1 MMKKY
6 LVPFIV
12 FCFSVIVFPQVTTVP
27 QYPTEND
34 SIVIYLDT
42 TQPGAEELLNYAGT
56 LYAHTGVNTNVGNW
70 QHVIGSWGNNST
82 QPALTRLGANSY
94 QLKIGYPRQYYNV
107 TNLSEKI
114 LALAFVF
121 RTSDGSKQTR
131 PDIFVNLY
139 EPGITIVINN
149 PAISLQYG
157 DPLRSPAFASQSDT
171 VNFDLTI
178 AELGTAVS
186 AFTLYINDVQVSQTN
201 SNHIAYQFIAADHIS
216 GANKILAVAADTS
229 NLTDST
235 EFILFVNPPVQDA
248 SLPYGK
254 VYGINY
260 DNSTTITLALFA
272 PYKEFVY
279 VLGDFNDWK
288 VNSDFYMERDVI
300 DANNVIWWVTLSGLT
315 PEQEYTFQ
323 YLVDGEIRIA
333 DPYTEKVL
341 DPWNDQYISST
352 TYPNLKPYP
361 SGKTSEIAS
370 VLQTAQTPYSWQITN
385 FQKPAKTDLVI
396 YELLIRDFLSTH
408 SYKTLYDTLNY
419 LKTLGVNA
427 IELMPINEFE
437 GNESWGYNPSFHL
450 AVDKYYGPKNDLKK
464 FIDKVHEMGIA
475 VILDVVLNH
484 AFGQSPLVR
493 MYANSNGWP
502 SSQNPWLNSD
512 YDPNYPDY
520 QSRHPYNVGYDFNH
534 ESQATKNFVDRVTK
548 FWMTEYNVDGFR
560 FDLTKGLT
568 QKPSYI
574 GNGQYNE
581 SVAAAY
587 DQSRINILKRIADK
601 IWEIDSTFYVIF
613 EHFTDNSEETVLANY
628 GAMLWGNMN
637 YQYNEATMGYPSNLT
652 GSFYQSRN
660 WQYPHLV
667 AYMESHDEERL
678 MFKNKTYG
686 NSAGNYNIKNIETG
700 LERVKLAAAFYFTI
714 PGPKMIWQFGELGYD
729 YSINWPSNT
738 SNDRLT
744 LKPIRWDYFTDPKRL
759 KLYKVFSELINLKK
773 NYEAF
778 RSGTFTTVLSGYAK
792 RINITHSSMDVSI
805 VGNFHVISISSQP
818 LFSRTGKWYD
828 FFSGDSI
835 DVTDVNMLVTL
846 QPGEFKIYTTVKL
859 PTPEPD
865 LLTEIESELSE
876 TVPSNFELF
885 QNYPNP
891 FNPSTKIRYAI
902 PAVGTSLMKFL
913 QSVQLKVYDV
923 LGNEVATLV
932 DEEKPAGS
940 YEVEFSAKGGSASGG
955 DANNLSSGIYFYQ
968 LRAGSFVE
976 TKKMILL
983 H

>member
-300 DANNVIWWVTLSGLT
+300 DSNNVVWWVTLSGLT

-744 LKPIRWDYFTDPKRL
+744 PKPIRWDYFTDPKRL

-835 DVTDVNMLVTL
+835 DVIDVNMLITL
-846 QPGEFKIYTTVKL
+846 APGEFKIYTTVKL

-876 TVPSNFELF
+876 PVPSNFELF

-891 FNPSTKIRYAI
+891 FNPNTKIKYTI
-902 PAVGTSLMKFL
+902 PAVGTSLMKFP

-932 DEEKPAGS
+932 DEEKSAGS

-976 TKKMILL
+976 TKKMVLL
-983 H
+983 R

>member
-6 LVPFIV
+6 LAPFIV

-70 QHVIGSWGNNST
+70 QHVIGSWGNNT
-82 QPALTRLGANSY
+82 VQPALTRLGANSY

-248 SLPYGK
+248 SLPFGK

-288 VNSDFYMERDVI
+288 VNSDFYMKPDVI
-300 DANNVIWWVTLSGLT
+300 DSNNVVWWLTISGLT
-315 PEQEYTFQ
+315 PAHEYAFQ
-323 YLVDGEIRIA
+323 YYVDGGIRIA

-341 DPWNDQYISST
+341 DSWNDQYISST

-361 SGKTSEIAS
+361 AGKTSEIAS

-408 SYKTLYDTLNY
+408 SYKTLHDTLNY

-427 IELMPINEFE
+427 IELMPVNEFE
-437 GNESWGYNPSFHL
+437 GNISWGYNPSFHVAL
-450 AVDKYYGPKNDLKK
+450 DKYYGPKSDLKR
-464 FIDKVHEMGIA
+464 FIDSAHAKGIA
-475 VILDVVLNH
+475 IIFDIVLNH

-493 MYANSNGWP
+493 LYWDAVNQRPAANS
-502 SSQNPWLNSD
+502 PWFNQIPKHD
-512 YDPNYPDY
+512 F
-520 QSRHPYNVGYDFNH
+520 NVGFDFNH
-534 ESQATKNFVDRVTK
+534 ESQPTKDYVDRVTE
-548 FWMTEYNVDGFR
+548 FWMTEYKVDGFR
-560 FDLTKGLT
+560 FDLSKGFT
-568 QKPSYI
+568 QKNSL
-574 GNGQYNE
+574 GNVGFWGQYD
-581 SVAAAY
+581 ST
-587 DQSRINILKRIADK
+587 RIDIWKHIADK
-601 IWEIDSTFYVIF
+601 IWTIDSTFYVIL
-613 EHFTDNSEETVLANY
+613 EHFADNSEEIVLSNY
-628 GAMLWGNMN
+628 GMMLWGNMN
-637 YQYNEATMGYPSNLT
+637 YQYNEASMGYASDLS
-652 GSFYQSRN
+652 GGYYKSRGWLN
-660 WQYPHLV
+660 PHLV
-667 AYMESHDEERL
+667 TYMESHDEERL
-678 MFKNKTYG
+678 MFKNINYG
-686 NSAGNYNIKNIETG
+686 NSSGSYDIKNINVAIN
-700 LERVKLAAAFYFTI
+700 RIKLAAAFFFTI

-744 LKPIRWDYFTDPKRL
+744 PKPIRWDYFTDPKRL

-792 RINITHSSMDVSI
+792 RINITHSSMNVSI

-818 LFSRTGKWYD
+818 LFSKTGKWYD

-835 DVTDVNMLVTL
+835 DVTDVNMLITL

-865 LLTEIESELSE
+865 LLTEIEIEISESI
-876 TVPSNFELF
+876 PSNFELH

-902 PAVGTSLMKFL
+902 PAVGTSLMKFP